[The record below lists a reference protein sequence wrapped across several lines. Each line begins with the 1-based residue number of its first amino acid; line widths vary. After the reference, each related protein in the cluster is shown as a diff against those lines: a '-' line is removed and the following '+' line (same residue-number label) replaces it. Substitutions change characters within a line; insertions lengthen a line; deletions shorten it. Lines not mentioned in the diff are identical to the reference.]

1 MSISYTWQVNQL
13 TAYPTYESQT
23 DVVFNVTWSYRGVDS
38 NGVGSSRGGK
48 TEVTYTA
55 GSPFTPFAQ
64 LTEAQVLGWVQP
76 TITPEQMTEMEAGI
90 AGDISWQIAQAS
102 ANNPVTPPPPWPSA
116 TIPAEEIVPPMLPDV
131 APPLVDAPVAPTKPT
146 K

>member
-1 MSISYTWQVNQL
+1 MSISYTWSINQL
-13 TAYPTYESQT
+13 ECYPTYESQT

-48 TEVTYTA
+48 TAVTYAA

-64 LTEAQVLGWVQP
+64 LTEAQVLGWGQP

-90 AGDISWQIAQAS
+90 NGDISWQIAQS
-102 ANNPVTPPPPWPSA
+102 TANNPVTPPLPWPA
-116 TIPAEEIVPPMLPDV
+116 AQPTVVDPEPPA
-131 APPLVDAPVAPTKPT
+131 A
-146 K
+146 